1 MYKKVSY
8 NNNESSS
15 RMVDAFITTRAG
27 LCRWFCLAIACLC
40 CLFPLQLRADN
51 FIITHAQTGP
61 HESTVVLDA
70 GLRIDFA
77 DEVLEALRNGVP
89 ITVMLTMEVEK
100 LRDYVWNKNIASLQ
114 QRYTLQY
121 HALSE
126 QYIVRNLNS
135 EEQNNFRSLNSALNA
150 LGEVKA
156 LPVIDRQL
164 LDGEDDYQLRLRAE
178 IDINALPSPLRP
190 VAWLSSAWRQGS
202 DWYICELKF

>member
-1 MYKKVSY
+1 MI
-8 NNNESSS
+8 
-15 RMVDAFITTRAG
+15 DAFIKSRAG
-27 LCRWFCLAIACLC
+27 LCRWLCLATACLC
-40 CLFPLQLRADN
+40 CLLPLQLRADN

-61 HESTVVLDA
+61 QESTVVLDA

-77 DEVLEALRNGVP
+77 EEVLEALKNGVP
-89 ITVMLTMEVEK
+89 ITVMLSMEVEK
-100 LRDYVWNKNIASLQ
+100 LRDYVWNKGIASLQ

-135 EEQNNFRSLNSALNA
+135 EEQNTYRSLNSALNA

-164 LDGEDDYQLRLRAE
+164 LDGDEKYQLRLRAE

-190 VAWLSSAWRQGS
+190 VAWLSSGWRQGS